1 MGNFSVAAEGMLRE
15 FEMMQMLREI
25 QLSQD
30 KAQRSMMLNLVEDN
44 PSPSIAREIKSVI
57 LRNLPAHKPYSS
69 TELQFIIRKLVI

>member
-15 FEMMQMLREI
+15 FEMMRMLREI

-57 LRNLPAHKPYSS
+57 LGNLPAYKPYSS
-69 TELQFIIRKLVI
+69 TDLEFIIRKLVI